1 MGVVYGIPLA
11 IPRLVYLVCGVP
23 DWIVVR
29 LNPSEKMPKLLRD
42 AYETDTRRYR
52 DTIEIPTH
60 FEVHKLSIY
69 MKRFLVIL
77 CAVIFVPL
85 TIMAKP
91 NKQTVILSCDLH
103 CEGCCEKIM
112 KNIAFEKG
120 VKDLQCDLKNKE
132 VLLVYDANKT
142 NLTAL
147 LVAFEKIGKP
157 ATVKAILA
165 PKDDASPHVDATTS
179 ATRLE

>member
-1 MGVVYGIPLA
+1 
-11 IPRLVYLVCGVP
+11 
-23 DWIVVR
+23 
-29 LNPSEKMPKLLRD
+29 
-42 AYETDTRRYR
+42 
-52 DTIEIPTH
+52 
-60 FEVHKLSIY
+60 

-165 PKDDASPHVDATTS
+165 PKDDASPHVDVTTS